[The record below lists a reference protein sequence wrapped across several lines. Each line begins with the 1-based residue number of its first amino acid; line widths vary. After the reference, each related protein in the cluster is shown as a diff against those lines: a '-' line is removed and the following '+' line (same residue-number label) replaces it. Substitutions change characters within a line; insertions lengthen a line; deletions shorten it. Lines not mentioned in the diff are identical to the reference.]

1 MILIGSNRAREV
13 ILLIYGDS
21 ILADKIHSVCMY
33 VMVTRAFQV
42 PGTK

>member
-1 MILIGSNRAREV
+1 MILIGSNRAREA
-13 ILLIYGDS
+13 ILIYGDS

-33 VMVTRAFQV
+33 VIVARAFQL